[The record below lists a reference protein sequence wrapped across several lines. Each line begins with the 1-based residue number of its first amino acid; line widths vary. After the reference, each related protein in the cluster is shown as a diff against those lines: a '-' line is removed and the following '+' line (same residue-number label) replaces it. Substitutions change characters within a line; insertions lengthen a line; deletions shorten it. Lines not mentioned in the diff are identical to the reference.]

1 MKQKV
6 NFKQPKYIIG
16 IIVYLGS
23 ILIGGLIFNL
33 FDTEIE
39 EPTNGNL
46 VTTEYL
52 NSDLPAANIKGDLS
66 SKRKA
71 TQDVFG
77 NITDYSGVQ
86 AIENDLDSI
95 KKKEDYTSKYSEEEL
110 QLIEEQKAQQ
120 EEIKRLKEMNAQL
133 QAGQRNG
140 HNSGNNSF
148 SGDEYSLPLT
158 AADRERL
165 ASMRRNGQLAEME
178 RDLSSARQYGEE
190 TIRASVE
197 EIGISDSIGDTE
209 RKIVTGVDDEA
220 EAAAVVKKVNA
231 SSSHFNTLSD
241 NTQESH
247 LINAIVDEE
256 IKVVDGSRVR
266 LRVLD
271 EIEIDGITLKKGSY
285 MYATMSGFSQQR
297 IQGTVKS
304 VMIGDDIHKINLSI
318 YDTDGLEGLYVPA
331 SSFRETAQDVGS
343 SALSNNMSFNN
354 GTSSGNSV
362 AQWAM
367 QGVQNAY
374 QRTSNAIAKAIKK
387 NKVRIKYGTR
397 VYLINTKEKKK

>member
-6 NFKQPKYIIG
+6 NFNQPKYVIG
-16 IIVYLGS
+16 IIAYLGS
-23 ILIGGLIFNL
+23 LLIGGLLFWL
-33 FDTEIE
+33 FDTDIE

-52 NSDLPAANIKGDLS
+52 NSDLPAANIKGDLN

-71 TQDVFG
+71 TQDIFG
-77 NITDYSGVQ
+77 NLTDYSGVQ
-86 AIENDLDSI
+86 NIENDLDSV
-95 KKKEDYTSKYSEEEL
+95 KKKEDYSSKYSAEEL
-110 QLIEEQKAQQ
+110 RLLEEQKAQQ
-120 EEIKRLKEMNAQL
+120 EEIKRLRELNAQL
-133 QAGQRNG
+133 QAGMVG
-140 HNSGNNSF
+140 NSGSYSF
-148 SGDEYSLPLT
+148 SADDYSLPLT
-158 AADRERL
+158 AADRDRL
-165 ASMRRNGQLAEME
+165 AAMRRNGQLSEME
-178 RDLSSARQYGEE
+178 RDLGAAREYGEE
-190 TIRASVE
+190 TIRGAVE
-197 EIGISDSIGDTE
+197 DSGVSDSISDAS
-209 RKIVTGVDDEA
+209 RKIVTGIDDTD

-285 MYATMSGFSQQR
+285 MYAIMSGFSQQR

-304 VMIGDDIHKINLSI
+304 VMIGDDIIKINLSI

-354 GTSSGNSV
+354 GMSSGNSV
-362 AQWAM
+362 TQWAM
-367 QGVQNAY
+367 QGLQNAY

-387 NKVRIKYGTR
+387 NKVRVKYGTR